1 MAIWRIREI
10 YGCMSV
16 NVIDALHYLV
26 MKSVLLSLAL
36 AAVAAAES
44 RTSAP
49 NGCLNVAK
57 SGGDFSTIQAAVNSL
72 STSNAKDQCIFINPG
87 TYKEQVLVSS
97 RAARLTIYG
106 YTSDTASYAKNQV
119 TITSSLSQK
128 DGLSNDETATLRVKA
143 DNFRLYNVNVENGY
157 GEGSQAVALS
167 AYADSGYYACQFTGF
182 QDTVLSNVGSQLF
195 AKSMILGAT
204 DFVFGQEATSW
215 FEACDIRVVEKS
227 LGYITGRFY
236 LVVPDDY
243 EYVANVEM
251 TANGREDDSSPSFYV
266 FNNCNV
272 AAASGHNVPNGAYYL
287 GRPWREYARVVF
299 QNTALSAVIN
309 PDGWRIWNSGDPRT
323 DGVLFG
329 EYANSGEG
337 ASTNR
342 ADFATILNSPVAITT
357 ILGSGYASAGYYDAS
372 YM

>member
-1 MAIWRIREI
+1 
-10 YGCMSV
+10 
-16 NVIDALHYLV
+16 
-26 MKSVLLSLAL
+26 MKSVLFSLAL
-36 AAVAAAES
+36 AAAVAAES

-49 NGCLNVAK
+49 AGCLKVAK

-72 STSNAKDQCIFINPG
+72 STTNAADQCIFVNPG

-106 YTSDTASYAKNQV
+106 YTSDTASYAKNEV
-119 TITSSLSQK
+119 TITGSLSQK

-143 DNFRLYNVNVENGY
+143 KNFRLYNVNVKNEY

-204 DFVFGQEATSW
+204 DFVFGHDAASW
-215 FEACDIRVVEKS
+215 FEQCDIRVVEKS
-227 LGYITGRFY
+227 IGYI
-236 LVVPDDY
+236 
-243 EYVANVEM
+243 
-251 TANGREDDSSPSFYV
+251 TANGRQDNSSPSFYV
-266 FNNCNV
+266 FNKCNV

-299 QNTALSAVIN
+299 QNSALSAVIN
-309 PDGWRIWNSGDPRT
+309 PSGWRIWNTGDPRT
-323 DGVLFG
+323 GSVLFG
-329 EYANSGEG
+329 EYNNSGQG

-342 ADFATILNSPVAITT
+342 ADFATILGSPVAITT
-357 ILGSGYASAGYYDAS
+357 ILGGGYASAGYYDAS